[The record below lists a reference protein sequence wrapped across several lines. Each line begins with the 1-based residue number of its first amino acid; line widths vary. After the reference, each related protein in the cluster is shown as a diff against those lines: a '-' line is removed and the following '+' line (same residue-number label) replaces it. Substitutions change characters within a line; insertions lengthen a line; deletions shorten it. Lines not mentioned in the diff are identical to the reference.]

1 MACSKDQKK
10 IEEDAVNAVKLAF
23 RGVNRVSVEISV
35 NDKTPCVDGILRLY
49 SNESMSIDN
58 LIGDIDVQVKGTVAK
73 RKKLEF
79 AT

>member
-1 MACSKDQKK
+1 M
-10 IEEDAVNAVKLAF
+10 KLAF

-35 NDKTPCVDGILRLY
+35 NDKTPCVDGVLRLY

-73 RKKLEF
+73 R
-79 AT
+79 